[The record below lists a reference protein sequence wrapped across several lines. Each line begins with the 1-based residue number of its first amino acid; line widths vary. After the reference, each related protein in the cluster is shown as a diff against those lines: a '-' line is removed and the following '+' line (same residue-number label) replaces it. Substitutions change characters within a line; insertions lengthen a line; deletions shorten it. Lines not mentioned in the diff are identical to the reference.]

1 VGEND
6 TGYDVKFFGAT
17 ASAYMLWD
25 ESADDLILAG
35 AARVVVPASGLVI
48 ASTAV
53 SSTAAELNL
62 LDGLD
67 RGSILY
73 GNASSATTVLGQGSA
88 DQVLTS
94 DGTDISWAD
103 AAGGVSLS
111 GSTNNTVAT
120 VTGANALIGE
130 ANLTFDGSTLSCDGA
145 AVFNDTGADVDFRV
159 ESDGNANMIF
169 VDGGNDR
176 VGIGTAS
183 PATALHVYSNDGI
196 EQGLTITQNTD
207 DANSGALIR
216 LYNSSA
222 TAAMIRFGANHSSK
236 ANELFITNVGTTS
249 PMTFATQDT
258 ERMRITSAGL
268 VGIGTSDHDPIRE
281 LEVHNA
287 TGDCTFRIASDNS
300 NNQTIMIELAAG
312 TNGPSGGG
320 YVQST
325 IYLIGNETSSSQVL
339 NFKLIDNSSIKMFL
353 DNAGINGTLVGS
365 SDEALKE
372 NVEDLSDGT
381 TVIKALRPRI
391 FDWKTDEEYAGTGTG
406 QAGFIAQEVES
417 VFSEAVSGVEGR
429 KGIKIMAIL
438 AHAVKAIQE
447 LEERIETLENA

>member
-1 VGEND
+1 
-6 TGYDVKFFGAT
+6 
-17 ASAYMLWD
+17 
-25 ESADDLILAG
+25 
-35 AARVVVPASGLVI
+35 
-48 ASTAV
+48 
-53 SSTAAELNL
+53 
-62 LDGLD
+62 
-67 RGSILY
+67 
-73 GNASSATTVLGQGSA
+73 
-88 DQVLTS
+88 
-94 DGTDISWAD
+94 
-103 AAGGVSLS
+103 
-111 GSTNNTVAT
+111 
-120 VTGANALIGE
+120 
-130 ANLTFDGSTLSCDGA
+130 
-145 AVFNDTGADVDFRV
+145 
-159 ESDGNANMIF
+159 
-169 VDGGNDR
+169 
-176 VGIGTAS
+176 
-183 PATALHVYSNDGI
+183 
-196 EQGLTITQNTD
+196 
-207 DANSGALIR
+207 
-216 LYNSSA
+216 
-222 TAAMIRFGANHSSK
+222 
-236 ANELFITNVGTTS
+236 
-249 PMTFATQDT
+249 
-258 ERMRITSAGL
+258 MRITSAGLVGIGTTTPDQTLHVMKASAGSIASDSNTVLTIENDDTAVLSILCPEANNGYIIFGNPNDGNADGRLRYNNSTREMSLWTSATERLTILDDGL